1 MSHLVNCRISDT
13 RGEELV
19 NMHFAVHL
27 REPGTPKLQGLY
39 TNFDTV
45 EGDAAPSL
53 LAEETVL
60 AAKTHEAE
68 ILNLDQLLTLF
79 AARSRTATDDAM
91 HVHRDAQDRPYVC
104 WAGFTPTLEQMLTIV
119 KAWTVFNAVNAT
131 AKPPIDPNEIANP
144 LDLIDEFK
152 LRVELTVENHA

>member
-1 MSHLVNCRISDT
+1 MSRLVNCRISDAS
-13 RGEELV
+13 GEELV
-19 NMHFAVHL
+19 NMRFTVHL
-27 REPGTPKLQGLY
+27 RKSGMPKLQGLY

-60 AAKTHEAE
+60 AAETHEAE
-68 ILNLDQLLTLF
+68 ILNLDQLNN
-79 AARSRTATDDAM
+79 AI
-91 HVHRDAQDRPYVC
+91 HVHRDAQERPYVC
-104 WAGFTPTLEQMLTIV
+104 WAGFTPSLDQMLTIV

-131 AKPPIDPNEIANP
+131 AQPPIDPNEIANP